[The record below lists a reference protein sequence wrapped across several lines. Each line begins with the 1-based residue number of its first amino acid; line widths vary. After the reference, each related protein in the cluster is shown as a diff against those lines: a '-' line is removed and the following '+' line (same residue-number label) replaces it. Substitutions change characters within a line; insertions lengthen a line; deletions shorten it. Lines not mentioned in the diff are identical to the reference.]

1 MDVGAMNNKP
11 ANYDIRTF
19 VVATSKR
26 DKTRYPNPSNF
37 VYDLPI
43 QLTGVFGVA
52 IRDYQFGAETLIN
65 ENNRR
70 ISVFG
75 DFGEGVVSE
84 TLTIANGNYN
94 NSVTDLI
101 GAVDAA
107 FAEWN
112 LHVTLDATSNRV
124 RLAFKNNGSST
135 PLYIAIPWCP
145 VLRILGFE
153 TGICIYRDTDPGVL
167 TVGGGI
173 ARYAVSVLATQP
185 YDTWNLSEMVVRIE
199 ELEALLSND
208 MVTNR
213 CTAILFNSASGCT
226 LKQSQDRYIPLLQ
239 KQNRLQR
246 LHIRLL
252 NMDGDLYDTVNN
264 EAVFILEIY
273 CDSNLS

>member
-1 MDVGAMNNKP
+1 MNNKP

-37 VYDLPI
+37 VYDLPM

-70 ISVFG
+70 IQVFG
-75 DFGEGVVSE
+75 DDGTSTVQE
-84 TLTIANGNYN
+84 TIVIAEGNYG
-94 NSVTDLI
+94 NSLTDLI
-101 GAVDAA
+101 TALNTA
-107 FAEWN
+107 FDSWN
-112 LHVTLDATSNRV
+112 VEFTLDTGSGRV
-124 RLAFKNNGSST
+124 RLDLDNGATT
-135 PLYIAIPWCP
+135 PSYLAIPWCP
-145 VLRILGFE
+145 LLRILGFE
-153 TGICIYRDTDPGVL
+153 TGVCVYRDTDPGAL
-167 TVGGGI
+167 AVGNSI
-173 ARYAVSVLATQP
+173 ARYELSVIASQP
-185 YDTWNLSEMVVRIE
+185 FDTWNLSEMVVRIE

-252 NMDGDLYDTVNN
+252 NMEGDFYDTVNN